1 MYSQRFSEQPHKRSE
16 LTKSEIIERQDITS
30 LLTGLGFSDHF
41 FLTRLKGEQAYER
54 LKSRLQ
60 KVAEGNALLLN
71 FPLEQLM
78 DVSFLDETLIRIG
91 EEMAKN
97 QFPQRTLLLQG
108 LTPDT
113 IVNLNAAIEFR
124 NLKIAFLAVESEGQ
138 WQCVGKLELSLRETL
153 ELLWEQSSLTAPE
166 LSKLKQLAIN
176 SANNRLKRLH
186 DLHLIRR
193 DYQVSNKG
201 LKYTYYFWNWAV

>member
-1 MYSQRFSEQPHKRSE
+1 M
-16 LTKSEIIERQDITS
+16 TKIEIIERQDVMS
-30 LLTGLGFSDHF
+30 LLAGLGFSDRF
-41 FLTRLKGEQAYER
+41 FLTRLRGEQAYER

-71 FPLEQLM
+71 FPQEQLM

-91 EEMAKN
+91 EEMTKN
-97 QFPQRTLLLQG
+97 QFPPRTLLLQG

-113 IVNLNAAIEFR
+113 IANLNAAIEFR
-124 NLKIAFLAVESEGQ
+124 NLKLAFLAVEPEGQ

-153 ELLWEQSSLTAPE
+153 QLLWKQSSLTAPE
-166 LSKLKQLAIN
+166 LSEIKQLAIN
-176 SANNRLKRLH
+176 SASNRLKRLY

-193 DYQVSNKG
+193 DYEVTNKG
-201 LKYTYYFWNWAV
+201 LQYTYYFWKWTA

>member
-1 MYSQRFSEQPHKRSE
+1 M
-16 LTKSEIIERQDITS
+16 TKIEIIERQDVMS
-30 LLTGLGFSDHF
+30 LLAGLGFSDRF
-41 FLTRLKGEQAYER
+41 FLTRLRGEQAYER

-71 FPLEQLM
+71 FPQEQLM

-91 EEMAKN
+91 EEMTKN
-97 QFPQRTLLLQG
+97 QFPSRTLLLQG

-113 IVNLNAAIEFR
+113 IANLNAAIEFR
-124 NLKIAFLAVESEGQ
+124 NLKLAFLAVEPEGQ

-153 ELLWEQSSLTAPE
+153 QLLWKQSSLTAPE
-166 LSKLKQLAIN
+166 LSEIKQLAIN
-176 SANNRLKRLH
+176 SASNRLKRLY

-193 DYQVSNKG
+193 DYEVTNKG
-201 LKYTYYFWNWAV
+201 LQYTYYFWKWTA

>member
-1 MYSQRFSEQPHKRSE
+1 M
-16 LTKSEIIERQDITS
+16 TKIEIIERQDVMS
-30 LLTGLGFSDHF
+30 LLAGLGFSDRF
-41 FLTRLKGEQAYER
+41 FLTRLRGEQAYER

-71 FPLEQLM
+71 FPQEQLM

-91 EEMAKN
+91 EEMTKN
-97 QFPQRTLLLQG
+97 QFPPRTLLLQG

-113 IVNLNAAIEFR
+113 IANLNAAIEFR
-124 NLKIAFLAVESEGQ
+124 NLKLAFLAVEPEGQ

-153 ELLWEQSSLTAPE
+153 QLLWKQSSLTAPE
-166 LSKLKQLAIN
+166 LSEIKQLAIN
-176 SANNRLKRLH
+176 SSSNRLKRLY

-193 DYQVSNKG
+193 DYEVTNKG
-201 LKYTYYFWNWAV
+201 LQYTYYFWKWTA